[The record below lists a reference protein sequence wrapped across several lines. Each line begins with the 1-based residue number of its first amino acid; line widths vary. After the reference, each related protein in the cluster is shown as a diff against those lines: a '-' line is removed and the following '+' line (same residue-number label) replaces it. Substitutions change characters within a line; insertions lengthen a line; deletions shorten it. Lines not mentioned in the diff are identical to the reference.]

1 MSEHQKPLTREELE
15 KKIIKKA
22 QSDHNFKKFLMEK
35 PHEAIAQFG
44 VQVPEEVE
52 VRVVE
57 ESANVVYLVVPVNP
71 DELTDELLNA
81 VAGGVADPCFDFSL
95 CIDKKSD

>member
-1 MSEHQKPLTREELE
+1 
-15 KKIIKKA
+15 
-22 QSDHNFKKFLMEK
+22 MEK

-71 DELTDELLNA
+71 DELTDERY
-81 VAGGVADPCFDFSL
+81 
-95 CIDKKSD
+95 